1 MRKLNFKKNII
12 FDLDGV
18 LIDSL
23 ANMKISWKITNNKYD
38 LNIPFKEY
46 QKYIGLPFREILKK
60 LGINSFFFNLI
71 EKEYNRQS
79 KKNLKNIKFYPNV
92 LNTLGYLQKKNYF
105 IGVLTSKNK
114 LRTNLILKKL
124 KFNFKI
130 IQTPQKHYKG
140 KPYPDLLIKI
150 IKEKKLKKKECIYI
164 GDAVYDLLMCNRAKV
179 DFIFAKY
186 GYQIGMKNYK
196 YKINN
201 FKEIKKIL

>member
-23 ANMKISWKITNNKYD
+23 ANMQISWKITNNKYN

-46 QKYIGLPFREILKK
+46 KKYIGLPFREILKK

-79 KKNLKNIKFYPNV
+79 RKNLKNIKFYPNV

-130 IQTPQKHYKG
+130 IQSPQKKYKG
-140 KPYPDLLIKI
+140 KPHPDLLIKI